1 MSLLDDAL
9 PHLPR
14 LRRHARLLCGDATR
28 ADDLVQD
35 TLERAARQASHWTPT
50 ADRAGSLRAW
60 LLTLMHHLYLN
71 QLRALRPHLHEV
83 YDADLHDAGHEPAAL
98 WQTRLDLERAL
109 AQLTPAAR
117 EVLLLV
123 GVEELSYEE
132 SAAVLGVPVGTVMSR
147 LARARERLRSLMAE
161 PDRRGRPAT
170 GGAPALRVIK

>member
-1 MSLLDDAL
+1 MALLDDAL

-35 TLERAARQASHWTPT
+35 TLERAARQAAHWVPVG
-50 ADRAGSLRAW
+50 DPVSSLRAW
-60 LLTLMHHLYLN
+60 LLALMHNLYLN
-71 QLRALRPHLHEV
+71 QLRALRPHLQEV
-83 YDADLHDAGHEPAAL
+83 YDAELHDAGHEPAGL

-132 SAAVLGVPVGTVMSR
+132 AARVLAVPVGTVMSR
-147 LARARERLRSLMAE
+147 LARARERLRVLMAE
-161 PDRRGRPAT
+161 PDRRPRPAVA
-170 GGAPALRVIK
+170 GAPALRVIQ

>member
-1 MSLLDDAL
+1 MALLDDAL

-14 LRRHARLLCGDATR
+14 LRRYARLLCGEAAR
-28 ADDLVQD
+28 ADDLLQD
-35 TLERAARQASHWTPT
+35 TLERAARQASHWTP
-50 ADRAGSLRAW
+50 AGDPATSLRAW
-60 LLTLMHHLYLN
+60 LLALMHNLYLN

-83 YDADLHDAGHEPAAL
+83 YDEALHDPGHEPAGL
-98 WQTRLDLERAL
+98 WQVRLDLERAL

-132 SAAVLGVPVGTVMSR
+132 AAGVLAVPVGTVMSR

-161 PDRRGRPAT
+161 PDRGGRPAVA
-170 GGAPALRVIK
+170 GAPALRVIK

>member
-1 MSLLDDAL
+1 MTLLDDAL

-14 LRRHARLLCGDATR
+14 LRRHARLLCGDAAR

-35 TLERAARQASHWTPT
+35 TLERAARQAAHWTPVGDPAT
-50 ADRAGSLRAW
+50 SLRSW

-71 QLRALRPHLHEV
+71 QLRALRPHLQEV
-83 YDADLHDAGHEPAAL
+83 YDADQHDAGHEPAGL

-109 AQLTPAAR
+109 TQLTPAAR

-132 SAAVLGVPVGTVMSR
+132 AAAVLAVPVGTVMSR
-147 LARARERLRSLMAE
+147 LARARERLRLLMAE
-161 PDRRGRPAT
+161 PDRRGRPAAA
-170 GGAPALRVIK
+170 GAPALRIIR